1 MKRRDALRELFT
13 PPPATPVA
21 AVPRAP
27 RAEPGPDPAP
37 SSDPAGPALGTEAR
51 AKPVRAGALRTMGL
65 TLKEMSADAD
75 DAHALREQIQ
85 GGHHVI
91 ELDPAIID
99 PSFVADRI
107 PVERDPEFDLF
118 VRSVAESGQQVP
130 ILVRPHPDAAGRYQA
145 AYGHRRLR
153 AAAALGR
160 TVRAII
166 RPLSDV
172 ELVVAQ
178 GKENGERRD
187 LSFIERATFAAHLE
201 ERGFERATIMA
212 ALGVDKADLSRLIA
226 LAKAVPAEIV
236 RAIGPAPKIGRPRW
250 TALSD
255 AFAARPHEAAE
266 AVQPVLAS
274 QAFLAADSDG
284 RFNRVLEALQTRT
297 GSRDDRDY
305 WRDRA
310 GQPLVRVERSAA
322 ATRLT
327 VDERLA
333 AGFGGFLLDRL
344 GALHDEF
351 MRAGSHGVS
360 PRPQESRRRGKLNRP
375 QGIESAD
382 PAPRVEPNTGGADQT

>member
-13 PPPATPVA
+13 PPAATPAAPTSRVHPAEPRPDPATPSDA
-21 AVPRAP
+21 GGSPS
-27 RAEPGPDPAP
+27 EPG
-37 SSDPAGPALGTEAR
+37 TR
-51 AKPVRAGALRTMGL
+51 AKPIRAGALRTMGL

-85 GGHHVI
+85 GGHQVV

-107 PVERDPEFDLF
+107 PVERDPGFDLF

-130 ILVRPHPDAAGRYQA
+130 ILVRPHPDAPGRYQA
-145 AYGHRRLR
+145 AYGHRRLK
-153 AAAALGR
+153 AASALGR
-160 TVRAII
+160 KVRAII
-166 RPLSDV
+166 RPLTDV

-187 LSFIERATFAAHLE
+187 LSFIERATFAVHLE
-201 ERGFERATIMA
+201 ERGFERSTIMA

-226 LAKAVPAEIV
+226 LAKAVPADVV

-250 TALSD
+250 TALSEV
-255 AFAARPHEAAE
+255 FATRADEAPE
-266 AVQPVLAS
+266 IVRPVLAS
-274 QAFLAADSDG
+274 EAFLAADSDG
-284 RFNRVLEALQTRT
+284 RFNRVLEALRT
-297 GSRDDRDY
+297 HTGPRDDRDY
-305 WRDRA
+305 WRDSA

-322 ATRLT
+322 VTRLT

-333 AGFGGFLLDRL
+333 AGFGSFLLDRL

-351 MRAGSHGVS
+351 VRAGSSGVS
-360 PRPQESRRRGKLNRP
+360 PHPQESRRRGKLNRP

-382 PAPRVEPNTGGADQT
+382 PALRVATHTGGADQT

>member
-1 MKRRDALRELFT
+1 MANAQPAHIFRAL
-13 PPPATPVA
+13 
-21 AVPRAP
+21 
-27 RAEPGPDPAP
+27 
-37 SSDPAGPALGTEAR
+37 
-51 AKPVRAGALRTMGL
+51 
-65 TLKEMSADAD
+65 
-75 DAHALREQIQ
+75 
-85 GGHHVI
+85 
-91 ELDPAIID
+91 
-99 PSFVADRI
+99 
-107 PVERDPEFDLF
+107 
-118 VRSVAESGQQVP
+118 
-130 ILVRPHPDAAGRYQA
+130 
-145 AYGHRRLR
+145 
-153 AAAALGR
+153 
-160 TVRAII
+160 
-166 RPLSDV
+166 
-172 ELVVAQ
+172 
-178 GKENGERRD
+178 
-187 LSFIERATFAAHLE
+187 
-201 ERGFERATIMA
+201 
-212 ALGVDKADLSRLIA
+212 
-226 LAKAVPAEIV
+226 VPAH
-236 RAIGPAPKIGRPRW
+236 KIGRPRW

-266 AVQPVLAS
+266 AVRPVLAS

-382 PAPRVEPNTGGADQT
+382 PASRVESNTGGADQT